1 MELCLLLC
9 LQLCLYWW
17 CLSIKLKYQ
26 CIKVRQRTA
35 RYPFAH
41 NVYTCCFF
49 FMLHFLYTA
58 SFQCCTFLCSNLFML
73 QFFVC
78 YTFYL
83 LHYFML
89 PSQIAMF
96 SFCILLLLCSSHVET
111 FFLQHFVHLAQFPEV
126 QLWSPQTSKMESF
139 TIIWILENIDNERK
153 LENTTENRPY
163 TQHPEL
169 VSLFDI
175 P

>member
-1 MELCLLLC
+1 MFTIMFALVMFVNKIEIPVYKGPSTDSPLSVCAQCVYMLLFLHVALVSC
-9 LQLCLYWW
+9 CTF
-17 CLSIKLKYQ
+17 
-26 CIKVRQRTA
+26 CILHH
-35 RYPFAH
+35 F
-41 NVYTCCFF
+41 NVALFCVVIF
-49 FMLHFLYTA
+49 
-58 SFQCCTFLCSNLFML
+58 SCCTFLCVTLFIY
-73 QFFVC
+73 C
-78 YTFYL
+78 TI
-83 LHYFML
+83 
-89 PSQIAMF
+89 SC
-96 SFCILLLLCSSHVET
+96 CILLLLCSSHVET